1 MPILERG
8 KLRLRELCG
17 LLKVSLL
24 VNDQVSTNSI
34 DRRLSWNVGIKRDKG
49 MFSFCGYIIQ
59 TGDFSVYFR
68 SYVNRKFLRPEE
80 KVY

>member
-24 VNDQVSTNSI
+24 VNDQVRTNSI
-34 DRRLSWNVGIKRDKG
+34 DRSLSWNVGIKRDRVC
-49 MFSFCGYIIQ
+49 FL
-59 TGDFSVYFR
+59 SVGT
-68 SYVNRKFLRPEE
+68 
-80 KVY
+80 